1 MSKDYDLYLERHK
14 ANVKKGYNWFRVNL
28 PDILKLVNDVEDL
41 EWQITI
47 EHDFSKDDPEEYN
60 AYDDYF
66 YGKNRSYDVVQNF
79 NYAWLRHIHFN
90 PHHWQYWILRNDD
103 PNEGEKILDMPY
115 NYIIE
120 MICDWWSF
128 SWDKGDLTGIFNWY
142 DQRKEYIKLSSKT
155 RDTLENIF
163 KLMKEKLIEEN

>member
-1 MSKDYDLYLERHK
+1 MSKDYDLYLEKHK

-90 PHHWQYWILRNDD
+90 PHHWQYWILCNDD
-103 PNEGEKILDMPY
+103 PNEGERILDMPY

-142 DQRKEYIKLSSKT
+142 EQRKEYIKLSSKT